1 VEVTT
6 VHDTINMLLQQIIF
20 SLFFKS
26 NNGDGILDLK
36 MKGLSFLACLLML
49 YFNNSLDEVE
59 MLMPAH

>member
-1 VEVTT
+1 
-6 VHDTINMLLQQIIF
+6 MLLQQIIF